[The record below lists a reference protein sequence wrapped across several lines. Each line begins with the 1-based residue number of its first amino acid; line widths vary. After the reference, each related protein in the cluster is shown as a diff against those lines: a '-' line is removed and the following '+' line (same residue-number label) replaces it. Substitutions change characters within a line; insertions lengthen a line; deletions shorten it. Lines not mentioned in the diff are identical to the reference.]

1 MLNAFSRFLLFVSLS
16 LASLSAAASYD
27 CTGSYAT
34 QGAIRISPA
43 SPNDR
48 QPVLVTIDAGK
59 FIFTGIEASVDGKEV
74 NVSVFGSPPGIFGPI
89 ELCESIDVGPL
100 PAGDYTVNY
109 RLGGIKPG
117 TATTL
122 VASRPLT
129 VTASPAPPP
138 LAARIEKIAG
148 DRRIE
153 VIPAGTYNAAPSAPF
168 VVKALGFD
176 GAPIPALPLFL
187 GPNTTT
193 GFPYL
198 FDEFGFRGFNAPTFL
213 TYVLGSEWFPVT
225 DTNGIAAGTP
235 RYPDPPS
242 AAFVVIAGTHHTGT
256 VEPRAYFSVV
266 LLKQAPAGN
275 PSVVVEYFNSDNGHY
290 FNTLLQPEIDA
301 LDKGQFAG
309 WKRSTGS
316 FVAWATRQDAP
327 ADAVPVCR
335 FFSSR
340 FTSHFYTADAGEC
353 DSVIANLSEYWTLET
368 REAFYIQV
376 PDRATGKCATGLQPV
391 HRLYNNK
398 PAGNHRYITDAKL
411 RDHMTGRGWIAEGF
425 GGAEA
430 VMLCAPA

>member
-1 MLNAFSRFLLFVSLS
+1 MIDALTRFLF
-16 LASLSAAASYD
+16 LASLSLFSLCATAAYD

-34 QGAIRISPA
+34 EGAIRISPA

-48 QPVLVTIDAGK
+48 QLVLVTIDAGK
-59 FIFTGIEASVDGKEV
+59 LVFTGIEASVDGKDV
-74 NVSVFGSPPGIFGPI
+74 NVSVFGSPPGIQGPI
-89 ELCESIDVGPL
+89 EFCDSVDVGPL
-100 PAGDYTVNY
+100 AAGTYTVNY
-109 RLGGIKPG
+109 RLGGIRPG

-129 VTASPAPPP
+129 VTATAPSPPP
-138 LAARIEKIAG
+138 VARMEKISG

-153 VIPAGTYNAAPSAPF
+153 IVPAETYASVPSAPF
-168 VVKALGFD
+168 VVRALGFD
-176 GAPIPALPLFL
+176 GAPLPALSLFL
-187 GPNTTT
+187 GPNAST
-193 GFPYL
+193 GYRRL

-213 TYVLGSEWFPVT
+213 IDFLGSEWFPVT
-225 DTNGIAAGTP
+225 DANGVASGRP
-235 RYPDPPS
+235 HYVDPPS
-242 AAFVVIAGTHHTGT
+242 SAFVVIAGTHHTPT
-256 VEPRAYFSVV
+256 VEPAAYFSVV

-290 FNTLLQPEIDA
+290 FNTLLQSEIDA

-309 WKRSTGS
+309 WTRSTGS

-353 DSVIANLSEYWTLET
+353 DSVVANLSEYWTLET

-376 PDRATGKCATGLQPV
+376 PDRATGKCAPGLQPV
-391 HRLYNNK
+391 HRMYNNK

>member
-1 MLNAFSRFLLFVSLS
+1 MVNAFARFFLFILLSLS
-16 LASLSAAASYD
+16 SLCATASYD

-34 QGAIRISPA
+34 EGTIRFAPDN
-43 SPNDR
+43 PNDR
-48 QPVLVTIDAGK
+48 QVVRITIDPGK
-59 FIFTGIEASVDGKEV
+59 WIFTGIEVRVEGKDV
-74 NVSVFGSPPGIFGPI
+74 NVSVFGYPPGIYAPI
-89 ELCESIDVGPL
+89 EICDFVDIGPF
-100 PAGDYTVNY
+100 PPGTYNVNY
-109 RLGGIKPG
+109 RLGGLTPG
-117 TATTL
+117 LPATTL

-129 VTASPAPPP
+129 VTAAPAP
-138 LAARIEKIAG
+138 LVARIEIVSG

-153 VIPAGTYNAAPSAPF
+153 VVPAGTYYSMPSAPF
-168 VVKALGFD
+168 VVKALGSD
-176 GAPIPALPLFL
+176 GTPLTALPLFL
-187 GPNTTT
+187 GSNVTT
-193 GFPYL
+193 GYPSL
-198 FDEFGFRGFNAPTFL
+198 FDEFGFRGFNAPTIL
-213 TYVLGSEWFPVT
+213 LGDLRSEWFPIT
-225 DTNGIAAGTP
+225 DANGVAQASPG
-235 RYPDPPS
+235 YFDPPS
-242 AAFVVIAGTHHTGT
+242 SAFVVIAGTSH
-256 VEPRAYFSVV
+256 VPVAEPRAYFSVI

-301 LDKGQFAG
+301 LDNGQFAG

-316 FVAWATRQDAP
+316 FVAYATRQDAP

-391 HRLYNNK
+391 HRMYNNK
-398 PAGNHRYITDAKL
+398 TAANHRYITDAKL